1 MELLFLGRG
10 AAFNPIE
17 GNTSCYF
24 IENNELFLI
33 DCGETTFQKLI
44 KNNILNN
51 IKNIHIMIT
60 HTHSDHIGSLGTL
73 ISYSNKLLNIKPN
86 IIISDNLLYLDDL
99 KLLLKIVGI
108 KKEEYNLIDI
118 SNYSNYDSFN
128 SIEYEETKH
137 SPKMHCYSIKF
148 NTNKGIVYYSGD
160 TKELDNI
167 INIIHSNENIDK
179 IYVDTSSSNN
189 EDSKHVYI
197 GGLKNEIPVS
207 LRDRIY
213 CMHINDNICRDLIE
227 EYGFNIVRLI

>member
-128 SIEYEETKH
+128 SIQYEETKH
-137 SPKMHCYSIKF
+137 SSKMHCYSIKF

-197 GGLKNEIPVS
+197 GDLKNEIPVS